1 MATGASGVKI
11 LSGDVPKYFNFGT
24 PQTPITSITANG
36 NSLALYK
43 ESPYSS
49 FQMTCYSSTLGALTA
64 TVNIQVSNDLMTGQ
78 GYSISCGTTA
88 SSTTVTS
95 SQGFSGGF
103 AQNQILNQAP
113 QGIQVG
119 MLVSGPG
126 ITPGTYVASISSSSG
141 IVLSAN
147 ATATQSNVGL
157 QFYNVAWNTTA
168 LGTITLSGT
177 TSATAPI
184 LSDGFTTTAPWR
196 YCRAVVTNITGT
208 GATVQVLMG
217 V

>member
-11 LSGDVPKYFNFGT
+11 MSGDLPKYFNFGT
-24 PQTPITSITANG
+24 PQTPVTSITANG

-43 ESPYSS
+43 ETPYSS
-49 FQMTCYSSTLGALTA
+49 FQMTCYSSTFGALTA
-64 TVNIQVSNDLMTGQ
+64 TVNIQVSNDLMSGQ
-78 GYSISCGTTA
+78 GIAIQCQTTV
-88 SSTTVTS
+88 STTVTS
-95 SQGFSGGF
+95 SGLFSGGM

-119 MLVSGPG
+119 MLVVGPG
-126 ITPGTYVASISSSSG
+126 IPAGTYVASITNAST
-141 IVLSAN
+141 IVLSAA
-147 ATATQSNVGL
+147 ATAVQSNVGI